1 MISVEQATEIILT
14 TKLEKGTEQVG
25 IENGIGRVLAE
36 NIYADRDFPPFDRVT
51 MDGIA
56 IQFEQFRNG
65 QRKFKIETMAA
76 AGAPRVS
83 LKNLENCTEVMTG
96 AILPD
101 GADTVVRYEDLERLD
116 SAFLINLESIK
127 FGQNIH
133 RKGEDKKE
141 AAVLIADGKLVSPAE
156 IGVCATVGKSELL
169 VKKLPRIAV
178 ISNGDEL
185 VEIEERPLPH
195 QIRKSNN
202 WSVRAILQQ
211 NGIHCE
217 LAHLP
222 DNQSIIEQELK
233 KLIDTY
239 DVLILS
245 GGVSMGQFD
254 FIPQTLESAGIEPLF
269 HKVTQRPGKPFWFG
283 KKGKEKVVFA
293 FPGNPVST
301 FMCAI
306 RYFLPWYKK
315 NFRATEFLPALA
327 VLGSDFEFKPDL
339 TYFLQVKMTRNNV
352 SGLPVVL
359 PVPGNGSGDL
369 SNLVDADGFLE
380 LPKGRDKFHSG
391 EIFPYYPF
399 R

>member
-1 MISVEQATEIILT
+1 TEIILDT
-14 TKLEKGTEQVG
+14 ELEKGTDRVG
-25 IENGIGRVLAE
+25 IENAINRILAE

-56 IQFEQFRNG
+56 IKFEEFQSGRRF
-65 QRKFKIETMAA
+65 FKKENLAA
-76 AGAPRVS
+76 AGSAQLILQNP
-83 LKNLENCTEVMTG
+83 ENCIEIMTG
-96 AILPD
+96 AILPEN
-101 GADTVVRYEDLERLD
+101 ADTVIRYEDLD
-116 SAFLINLESIK
+116 QKNDGFQINLENVK
-127 FGQNIH
+127 PGQNIH

-141 AAVLIADGKLVSPAE
+141 SAVLIATGKLISPAE
-156 IGVCATVGKSELL
+156 IGVCATVGKSKLL
-169 VKKLPRIAV
+169 VKKLPAIVV

-185 VEIEERPLPH
+185 VEIEERPLSH

-202 WSVRAILQQ
+202 WSVRAFLQQ
-211 NGIHCE
+211 NGIHCD

-222 DNQSIIEQELK
+222 DNQKIIEQELK
-233 KLIDTY
+233 ALTDKY
-239 DVLILS
+239 DVLVLS

-254 FIPQTLESAGIEPLF
+254 FIPQTLESAGIELLF
-269 HKVTQRPGKPFWFG
+269 HKVSQRPGKPFWFG
-283 KKGKEKVVFA
+283 KKGNEKVVFA

-315 NFRATEFLPALA
+315 KFQAADFSPEAA
-327 VLGSDFEFKPDL
+327 VLSDNFEFKPDL
-339 TYFLQVKMTRNNV
+339 TYFLQVKTFPGAESKLNAKPIV
-352 SGLPVVL
+352 
-359 PVPGNGSGDL
+359 GNGSGDL

-380 LPKGRDKFHSG
+380 LPKDRDKFRAG

>member
-1 MISVEQATEIILT
+1 MISVERATEIILDT
-14 TKLEKGTEQVG
+14 ELEKGTERVG
-25 IENGIGRVLAE
+25 IENAINRILAE

-51 MDGIA
+51 MDGVA
-56 IQFEQFRNG
+56 IKFEEFQSGRRF
-65 QRKFKIETMAA
+65 FKKENLAA
-76 AGAPRVS
+76 AGSAQLILQNP
-83 LKNLENCTEVMTG
+83 ENCIEIMTG
-96 AILPD
+96 AMLPEN
-101 GADTVVRYEDLERLD
+101 ADTVIRYEDLD
-116 SAFLINLESIK
+116 QKNDGFQINLENVK
-127 FGQNIH
+127 PGQNIH
-133 RKGEDKKE
+133 RKGEDRE
-141 AAVLIADGKLVSPAE
+141 QGALLIAQGKCISPAE
-156 IGVCATVGKSELL
+156 VGVCATVGKSQLL
-169 VKKLPRIAV
+169 VKKLPAIVV

-185 VEIEERPLPH
+185 VEIEDSLLPH

-202 WSVRAILQQ
+202 WTIKAILQQ
-211 NGIHCE
+211 NGIHCD

-233 KLIDTY
+233 KLIDTF

-269 HKVTQRPGKPFWFG
+269 HKVSQRPGKPFWFG
-283 KKGKEKVVFA
+283 KKGKEKVIFA

-315 NFRATEFLPALA
+315 NFRVTDFLPAYA
-327 VLGSDFEFKPDL
+327 TLGSDFEFKPDL
-339 TYFLQVKMTRNNV
+339 TYFLQVKTFPGAESKLNAKPIV
-352 SGLPVVL
+352 
-359 PVPGNGSGDL
+359 GNGSGDL

-380 LPKGRDKFHSG
+380 LPKGRDKFHFG